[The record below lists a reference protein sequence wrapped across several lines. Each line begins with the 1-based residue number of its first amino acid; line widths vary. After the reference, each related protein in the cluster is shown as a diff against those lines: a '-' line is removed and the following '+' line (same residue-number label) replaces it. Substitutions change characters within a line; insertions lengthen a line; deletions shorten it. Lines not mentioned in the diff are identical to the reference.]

1 MVQLISE
8 KDYQQ
13 ITKDIAGSRTKNRF
27 IYEMS
32 YGISKL
38 YELYFSKSDY
48 FVIFDYACDIEI
60 GHDNKIDFYQLKTTV
75 NNYSIP
81 SLLKTTKKS
90 PKSILQT
97 LVDLKCNNSV
107 DKLFI
112 VSNVYCTGN
121 NIKGVSLKSI
131 DEFCFKDLESDS
143 ITLIENDIIWPN
155 GKSEIDSLYY
165 LVSELCVKNPQL
177 TLLGCTTKFLDK
189 LYPGQ
194 PNKAQLFMDAITA
207 KVREKASYEDE
218 TITLSK
224 TIEKKGLTHDDITRL
239 LKEYNENIVH
249 SKIVGYEMIVHKIDL
264 FGYSLGLSRNIKR
277 DYFDYF
283 SKGYIPDNIAEII
296 NAIKDTYNKDE
307 YYDLDE
313 KSAVEKLVNEFEFEK
328 FMSLFDSSKYLFAI
342 YALCN

>member
-1 MVQLISE
+1 MISE

-32 YGISKL
+32 YGISKI

-131 DEFCFKDLESDS
+131 DEFCFNDLESDS

-194 PNKAQLFMDAITA
+194 PNKAQLFMDAIMA

-224 TIEKKGLTHDDITRL
+224 TIDKKGLTRDDITRL

-249 SKIVGYEMIVHKIDL
+249 SKIVGYEMITHKIEL
-264 FGYSLGLSRNIKR
+264 FKYPLGLSIKIKN
-277 DYFDYF
+277 DYSNYF
-283 SKGYIPDNIAEII
+283 SEGYIPDNIAEII
-296 NAIKDTYNKDE
+296 NAIKNTYNKDE

-313 KSAVEKLVNEFEFEK
+313 KSAVEKLVSEFEFEK
-328 FMSLFDSSKYLFAI
+328 FMDDSSKYLFAI